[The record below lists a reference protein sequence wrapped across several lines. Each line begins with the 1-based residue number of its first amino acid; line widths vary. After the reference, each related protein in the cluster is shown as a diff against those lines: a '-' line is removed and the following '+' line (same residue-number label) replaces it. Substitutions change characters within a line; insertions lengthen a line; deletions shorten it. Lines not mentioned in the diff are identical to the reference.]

1 MKRVL
6 AATNPTG
13 EPLEVILEDLISDI
27 SEKQE
32 GIKVKLGYV
41 DTVVD
46 QQQLAFQLKATDTQV
61 LAALYLNNEAVL
73 SGLQQA
79 LAAQRFTLACLNTV
93 GPDQGVYGK
102 PRV

>member
-6 AATNPTG
+6 AADLPTG
-13 EPLEVILEDLISDI
+13 EPLEVILGDLISDI

-32 GIKVKLGYV
+32 GVKAKLGYSENE
-41 DTVVD
+41 VD
-46 QQQLAFQLKATDTQV
+46 QQSLAFKLSSPQTQV
-61 LAALYLNNEAVL
+61 LATLYINNEKVL
-73 SGLQQA
+73 SGLRQA
-79 LAAQRFTLACLNTV
+79 LEAQRFTLACLNTI